1 MTINNN
7 MKDEIHIIKCIEND
21 YEWAKSIKFSIL
33 KEDKGIGWTK
43 IWCFNMESIKNNIA
57 EDYAFY
63 MDEDTHMREKTADF
77 ILTTIGNRDCI
88 YIDEIFI
95 DKKYRGHGIGT
106 YAINTIK
113 NMYKNN
119 YIVLFASAL
128 DADDKNIFISGDTD
142 KTKKFLKKL
151 DRFYKKLDFKNNEAI
166 YYFK

>member
-7 MKDEIHIIKCIEND
+7 MKDEIHITKCIEND

-33 KEDKGIGWTK
+33 KEDKAIGWTK

-77 ILTTIGNRDCI
+77 ILNTIGNRDCI

-106 YAINTIK
+106 YTINTIK

-166 YYFK
+166 YYFN